1 MDGAG
6 LDSAEAEAADR
17 ALSSVARKLDTSMSV
32 EYTVND
38 LIATATDP
46 ANLSQLFVGTYI
58 HFIYYVYG
66 SDQHSLQAGILTFEF
81 DLKLIFVCCLGNIL
95 QYHYFDIITYKIL
108 FIAFFTYICTSH
120 NGLHSIA

>member
-1 MDGAG
+1 MTHCILGALHANLSTISNNNMNDRSAAPVKIKHVQGTADADIDGMG

-46 ANLSQLFVGTYI
+46 VNLSQLFVGT
-58 HFIYYVYG
+58 
-66 SDQHSLQAGILTFEF
+66 
-81 DLKLIFVCCLGNIL
+81 
-95 QYHYFDIITYKIL
+95 
-108 FIAFFTYICTSH
+108 
-120 NGLHSIA
+120 

>member
-1 MDGAG
+1 MG

-46 ANLSQLFVGTYI
+46 ANLSQLFVGWNP
-58 HFIYYVYG
+58 HV
-66 SDQHSLQAGILTFEF
+66 
-81 DLKLIFVCCLGNIL
+81 
-95 QYHYFDIITYKIL
+95 
-108 FIAFFTYICTSH
+108 
-120 NGLHSIA
+120 

>member
-1 MDGAG
+1 MG

-46 ANLSQLFVGTYI
+46 VNLSQLFAGMWPIFMKINTVP
-58 HFIYYVYG
+58 
-66 SDQHSLQAGILTFEF
+66 QH
-81 DLKLIFVCCLGNIL
+81 CLL
-95 QYHYFDIITYKIL
+95 L
-108 FIAFFTYICTSH
+108 
-120 NGLHSIA
+120 